1 MVPPMHVPIHVRQGV
16 PCQGPHARVL
26 KEHPHIIHAR
36 LEGLYQVP
44 HAHFPQEGR
53 RNMGARWE
61 EVWWEDN
68 VNFPQ
73 DNVCDDSYVDK
84 CG

>member
-1 MVPPMHVPIHVRQGV
+1 MVLQLHVHIHVRQGV
-16 PCQGPHARVL
+16 PCQGLHVRVL
-26 KEHPHIIHAR
+26 KVRLHIIHAR
-36 LEGLYQVP
+36 QVAPYQGP
-44 HAHFPQEGR
+44 HARFLQEGR

-73 DNVCDDSYVDK
+73 DNVCDDS
-84 CG
+84 CAAR